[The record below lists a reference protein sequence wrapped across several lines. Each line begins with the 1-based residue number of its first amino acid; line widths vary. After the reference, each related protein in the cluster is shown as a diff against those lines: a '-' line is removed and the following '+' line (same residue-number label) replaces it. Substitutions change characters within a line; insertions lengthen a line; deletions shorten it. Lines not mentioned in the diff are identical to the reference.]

1 MLLQADEAQ
10 FQLGEAGGRGLK
22 TRAVDVSFLMQSGG
36 IVTQKISKS
45 RGSKM
50 VF

>member
-22 TRAVDVSFLMQSGG
+22 TRAVDVSFLM
-36 IVTQKISKS
+36 
-45 RGSKM
+45 
-50 VF
+50 